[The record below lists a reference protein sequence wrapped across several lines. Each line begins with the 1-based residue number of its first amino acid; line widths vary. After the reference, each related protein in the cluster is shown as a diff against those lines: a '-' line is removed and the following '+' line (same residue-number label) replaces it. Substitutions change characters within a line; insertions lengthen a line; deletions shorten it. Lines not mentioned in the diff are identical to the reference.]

1 MQLASTAA
9 VRSSREV
16 TSPAGISRPLA
27 SPRAPGE
34 RWIRSTTSGPCQAGC
49 KAKNAHLWYKSP
61 AAHPLHRE
69 EALLLFTAA
78 ARDLRSELKAFAL
91 FSRSYLVLCRGTRSI
106 FINFCNVQRAAR
118 SERMA

>member
-1 MQLASTAA
+1 MQLTSRAA
-9 VRSSREV
+9 ARRSQEV
-16 TSPAGISRPLA
+16 TSPAGISRPPA
-27 SPRAPGE
+27 SPRGE
-34 RWIRSTTSGPCQAGC
+34 MEQGTTSGPCQAGC
-49 KAKNAHLWYKSP
+49 KAKTAHLWYKSP
-61 AAHPLHRE
+61 TAHSLHGE

-78 ARDLRSELKAFAL
+78 ARDPRSELKAFAL